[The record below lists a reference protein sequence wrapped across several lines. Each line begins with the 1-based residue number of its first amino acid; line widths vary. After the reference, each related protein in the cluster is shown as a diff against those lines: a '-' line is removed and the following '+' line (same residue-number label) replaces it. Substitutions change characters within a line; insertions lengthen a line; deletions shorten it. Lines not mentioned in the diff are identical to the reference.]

1 MMLSRRNV
9 LYKGRSPWPRSGSSR
24 CLLLL
29 LLLFVPLSPF
39 VRGWS
44 EGGHIAIAE
53 LAVRQLDAEDRKLLN
68 VVAKQLTA
76 QSSQTSKLKKRYRG
90 ASAVALTAAW
100 TDSIRGLT
108 LQKVFKQYGR
118 RVPAE
123 LIKYQ
128 RQTTDDWHYS
138 NLPYH
143 DDENRATR
151 FAAQCPMN
159 SGQLNSI
166 LPLLQQAYGSATHP
180 QDKAIILAMLVHF
193 VADAHQPLHTITRVT
208 DGCNHDRGGNAF
220 CAVKRDAGGRCKNNL
235 HRAWDSGFGFF
246 YQNGFDAMLAA
257 IAGED
262 IVVPDPR
269 LEPLQPEL
277 WQKENL
283 ALADQVY
290 DTVEG
295 AKPSRAYRI
304 KSERIIRQRSAVAA
318 MRLAAM
324 LEELLVS
331 D

>member
-1 MMLSRRNV
+1 MV
-9 LYKGRSPWPRSGSSR
+9 YKGRYQWPWGGFSR
-24 CLLLL
+24 RLLLL
-29 LLLFVPLSPF
+29 LLLFAPLSPF
-39 VRGWS
+39 VHGWS

-53 LAVRQLDAEDRKLLN
+53 LAVRQLDAEARKHLN
-68 VVAKQLTA
+68 GVAEQLTA
-76 QSSQTSKLKKRYRG
+76 QNSQTPKLNKRYQG
-90 ASAVALTAAW
+90 ASAVALIASW

-108 LQKVFKQYGR
+108 LQEVFARYGR

-123 LIKYQ
+123 LTEYQ

-138 NLPYH
+138 NVPYH
-143 DDENRATR
+143 GDENRATR
-151 FAAQCPMN
+151 FAAQCSIN
-159 SGQLNSI
+159 SGQLNSV
-166 LPLLQQAYGSATHP
+166 LPLLQQAYGGAKDP
-180 QDKAIILAMLVHF
+180 RDRAIVLAMLVHF
-193 VADAHQPLHTITRVT
+193 IADAHQPLHTITRVT

-246 YQNGFDAMLAA
+246 YQKDFGVILAA
-257 IAGED
+257 IAAED
-262 IVVPDPR
+262 TAVARPAPKRDQRP
-269 LEPLQPEL
+269 EALQPEL

-290 DTVEG
+290 DTMEG

-318 MRLAAM
+318 MRLAAV
-324 LEELLVS
+324 LEALLVS